1 MHVSLMKHARVH
13 TYDTDFQCSLAFR
26 STLRSRV
33 PGPAFLEEWP
43 VSVASTSSFLPP
55 PPYSRLAFGPVT
67 KLVRSGQSRW
77 LSPVPLWPR
86 GSGMSGLSASVRDLT
101 TVTAFAVLSS
111 GLLDPTLPLPLPF
124 AGSSCFV
131 LCIQMSVG
139 HFHVDI
145 FFFF

>member
-86 GSGMSGLSASVRDLT
+86 GSDGMLRTRKLTAQNPADFVVLLSAP
-101 TVTAFAVLSS
+101 F
-111 GLLDPTLPLPLPF
+111 PTLNLSL
-124 AGSSCFV
+124 ARGWRLRTCV
-131 LCIQMSVG
+131 
-139 HFHVDI
+139 
-145 FFFF
+145 